1 MSTTSPATER
11 TTAIPTRLGALHV
24 RELHELGHGPTTVLW
39 PSMFVDSHTWDR
51 LLPLLP
57 EHRHYVLVDGPGLG
71 LSEALRAESD
81 IAGAADA
88 ATDLLRGLGV
98 TEPVDWVGNAFGG
111 HVGFTLAARPGL
123 LRSLVAISSPTEP
136 ISAGLRRRIL
146 LLRPLLRS
154 LGPVGPVRSAILDAM
169 LTDDSRA
176 DDGIRATVLASLR
189 RPTRASLSRALGSF
203 ILNRVDVNTEL
214 ADIVV
219 PSLFVASD
227 DRGDWS
233 PADAAA
239 AAARTPGAR
248 VATVTG
254 ARTLV
259 PLEQPAAVAALL
271 RTFWDETGAPA
282 GGSPAST
289 DES

>member
-1 MSTTSPATER
+1 M
-11 TTAIPTRLGALHV
+11 
-24 RELHELGHGPTTVLW
+24 TV
-39 PSMFVDSHTWDR
+39 
-51 LLPLLP
+51 
-57 EHRHYVLVDGPGLG
+57 
-71 LSEALRAESD
+71 
-81 IAGAADA
+81 
-88 ATDLLRGLGV
+88 
-98 TEPVDWVGNAFGG
+98 
-111 HVGFTLAARPGL
+111 AARPPAPRVMGIVNVTPDSFSDGGHHATTDRAVAHGHVL
-123 LRSLVAISSPTEP
+123 LAQ
-136 ISAGLRRRIL
+136 G
-146 LLRPLLRS
+146 
-154 LGPVGPVRSAILDAM
+154 
-169 LTDDSRA
+169 A
-176 DDGIRATVLASLR
+176 DILASLR